1 MYVRTYVRNIRA
13 STRGKTDRY
22 NQTAIYYNNRKE
34 KVVKVLTQILT
45 VEVSGLSERNIT
57 LFRVIDRWIDTR
69 KDSINETREFNID
82 YAGSF
87 VRSFVRVG
95 EKLPKCPFVKVRM
108 HEAFRV
114 TV

>member
-57 LFRVIDRWIDTR
+57 LFRVIDR
-69 KDSINETREFNID
+69 
-82 YAGSF
+82 
-87 VRSFVRVG
+87 
-95 EKLPKCPFVKVRM
+95 
-108 HEAFRV
+108 
-114 TV
+114 